1 MSQKYSVAVIGLGAM
16 GMGAAKSCIA
26 AGLDTYGVDLN
37 PNYLETL
44 KAAGAKKVGTSAVDF
59 AAELDAV
66 LLLVVNANQVNA
78 VLFGEN
84 GLAQHLKQGTV
95 VMVSST
101 ISAQDAKNIHRS

>member
-1 MSQKYSVAVIGLGAM
+1 MSQKYSVAVVGLGAM

-37 PNYLETL
+37 SLYLETL
-44 KAAGAKKVGTSAVDF
+44 KAAGAKGVSNNAVEF
-59 AAELDAV
+59 AADLNAV

-84 GLAQHLKQGTV
+84 GLAQHLKKV
-95 VMVSST
+95 L
-101 ISAQDAKNIHRS
+101 